1 MYRVPFLE
9 PCSGCSAF
17 TEIET
22 EQDYLVLDADN
33 ANIGDVVSC
42 SMCECTGVIDCDEE
56 GRFVNW
62 EEELCEHCMLAF
74 EKGLEILSDRLIAR
88 IRG

>member
-9 PCSGCSAF
+9 PCSGCNAF

-22 EQDYLVLDADN
+22 RNNWLVLDTEN
-33 ANIGDVVSC
+33 ANIDDVVSC
-42 SMCECTGVIDCDEE
+42 SMCECTGVSDRDED
-56 GRFVNW
+56 GKFVNW
-62 EEELCEHCMLAF
+62 DEELCEHCMLAF
-74 EKGLEILSDRLIAR
+74 EKGLETLSDRIIAR